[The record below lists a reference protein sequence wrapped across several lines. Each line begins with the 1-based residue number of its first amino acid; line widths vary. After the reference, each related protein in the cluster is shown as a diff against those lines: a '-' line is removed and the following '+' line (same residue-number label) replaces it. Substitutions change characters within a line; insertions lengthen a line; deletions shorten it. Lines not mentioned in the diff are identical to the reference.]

1 LTRARP
7 RQRAAVTGNRIAD
20 GSVLERL
27 EETRRDDDDALRPI
41 VGLASGA
48 LAGFVVW
55 ALIGAAVLAA
65 YRFTP
70 SSLAATVQRLLLAA
84 G

>member
-1 LTRARP
+1 VDR
-7 RQRAAVTGNRIAD
+7 
-20 GSVLERL
+20 SVLERP
-27 EETRRDDDDALRPI
+27 EETRGDDDDALRPI

-48 LAGFVVW
+48 LAGCVVW

-65 YRFTP
+65 YQFMP
-70 SSLAATVQRLLLAA
+70 SSLVATLQRLLLAA